1 MTLKKQTLRKTSIV
15 YINDRLAEKD
25 ELIELSETWNER
37 EEILFRKMLKQGGKF
52 KIQGAQFRIE
62 ITNQVLNSQGKK
74 DGGVVKVPGLDS
86 AF

>member
-37 EEILFRKMLKQGGKF
+37 EEILFRKIVLT
-52 KIQGAQFRIE
+52 
-62 ITNQVLNSQGKK
+62 TNGKK
-74 DGGVVKVPGLDS
+74 NRNLK
-86 AF
+86 

>member
-1 MTLKKQTLRKTSIV
+1 MTLKKQTLRKSSTV

-25 ELIELSETWNER
+25 ELIALSETWSER
-37 EEILFRKMLKQGGKF
+37 EETLFRKMLKQGGKF
-52 KIQGAQFRIE
+52 KIQENQFRIE
-62 ITNQVLNSQGKK
+62 VTNQVLNSKGER